1 MLRSTKLVVLVAALS
16 ALMLVLAACGGGS
29 GGGDNQGSA
38 GTAGGDGVLVV
49 ELGPGFVFKPS
60 EITVKAGEEVRV
72 QLVNKDSVVHN
83 FVIEAFGVHS
93 GEVAAGETVEITF
106 TAPEPGEYE
115 IICDIPGHAAG
126 GMVGT
131 LIVN

>member
-16 ALMLVLAACGGGS
+16 ALMLVLAACGGG
-29 GGGDNQGSA
+29 GGSQDSSSNG
-38 GTAGGDGVLVV
+38 GGDGVLVV
-49 ELGPGFVFKPS
+49 ELGPGFVFKPN
-60 EITVKAGEEVRV
+60 EITVSAGEEVTIR
-72 QLVNKDSVVHN
+72 LVNKDSTVHN
-83 FVIEAFGVHS
+83 FIIEALGVHS
-93 GEVAAGETVEITF
+93 GDLAGGETTEVTF

-131 LIVN
+131 LIVQ